1 MDEPKLPA
9 VEHSCAELVAAGARV
24 TFAAV
29 AQHSGIA
36 RSVLYR
42 TQTLRLV
49 VEDFQRRG
57 RDANTISALA
67 AEVANQRLALEAL
80 SDIVRK
86 HEEALRQLSK
96 KGPSPG

>member
-1 MDEPKLPA
+1 MMDEPKLPA

-36 RSVLYR
+36 RSILFR
-42 TQTLRLV
+42 TQTLRSV

-57 RDANTISALA
+57 RDANTISAL
-67 AEVANQRLALEAL
+67 
-80 SDIVRK
+80 S
-86 HEEALRQLSK
+86 LRAQP
-96 KGPSPG
+96 GSPACISRTGLPA